1 MLFRLDASNTNLVL
15 NSTNFDD
22 GPTLVWSADNLG
34 DGDHQL
40 YLSVSSL
47 QQNGS
52 VAVDY
57 LEYVLPLLQSV
68 PGVVFQQL
76 CCFQG

>member
-1 MLFRLDASNTNLVL
+1 MLFRLDANNTNVVL
-15 NSTNFDD
+15 GGTNIDD
-22 GPTLVWSADNLG
+22 GPTLIWSADNLG
-34 DGDHQL
+34 DSDHQL

-57 LEYVLPLLQSV
+57 LEYVLPYFTLS
-68 PGVVFQQL
+68 
-76 CCFQG
+76 